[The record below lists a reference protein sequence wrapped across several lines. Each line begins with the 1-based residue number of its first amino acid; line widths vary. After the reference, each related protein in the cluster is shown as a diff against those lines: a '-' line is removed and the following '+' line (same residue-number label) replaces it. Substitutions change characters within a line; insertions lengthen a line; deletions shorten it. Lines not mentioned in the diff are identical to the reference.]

1 MSPCLCDLLFLPYA
15 KEMICGAVVPPPVY
29 QRWAGQSPLA
39 KSIDVQQ
46 FEIWR
51 RIEHEGLTLVVGK
64 KDLPSHGD
72 WRSRKAFPSGPTQ
85 LQLTDEFTGLGVM
98 T

>member
-1 MSPCLCDLLFLPYA
+1 MT
-15 KEMICGAVVPPPVY
+15 CGAVVPPPVY
-29 QRWAGQSPLA
+29 QRGGSQSPLA

-46 FEIWR
+46 PEVWR
-51 RIEHEGLTLVVGK
+51 RIEHEGLPLVVGK

-72 WRSRKAFPSGPTQ
+72 WRSRKAFPGRPAQ
-85 LQLTDEFTGLGVM
+85 PQLTDEFAGLGVM

>member
-1 MSPCLCDLLFLPYA
+1 
-15 KEMICGAVVPPPVY
+15 MICGAEVPPPVY
-29 QRWAGQSPLA
+29 QRGAGQSPLA

-46 FEIWR
+46 PEIWR
-51 RIEHEGLTLVVGK
+51 RIEHEGLTPVVGK

-72 WRSRKAFPSGPTQ
+72 GRSRKAFPRGPTQ
-85 LQLTDEFTGLGVM
+85 PQLTDEFAGLGLM